1 MTGSCYGLS
10 LQGRGLVIRRE
21 GRFLLRVAED
31 AVTDSGK
38 IRTASSWAAA
48 NALDIATYV
57 ERPSKPSAFSNDSSA
72 GNGAVICPAFQRGRR
87 PLALMKF
94 AKRVADQSDALKAHC
109 RFSLSRIGNSSL
121 GVIM

>member
-48 NALDIATYV
+48 NALDIATI
-57 ERPSKPSAFSNDSSA
+57 SALHSLELFLA
-72 GNGAVICPAFQRGRR
+72 GAP
-87 PLALMKF
+87 
-94 AKRVADQSDALKAHC
+94 
-109 RFSLSRIGNSSL
+109 
-121 GVIM
+121 